1 MLSLELGNEKLK
13 KKGKNDWKKQI
24 KNMAQYYG

>member
-13 KKGKNDWKKQI
+13 KKRKKRLKKTDQE
-24 KNMAQYYG
+24 YGTIL